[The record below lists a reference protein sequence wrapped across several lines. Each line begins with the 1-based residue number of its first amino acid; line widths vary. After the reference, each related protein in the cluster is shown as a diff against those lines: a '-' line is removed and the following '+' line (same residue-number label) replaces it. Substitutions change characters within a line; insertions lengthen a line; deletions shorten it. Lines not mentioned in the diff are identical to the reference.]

1 LKEAHTIIIG
11 ASISGLA
18 CAASLQKENVD
29 YIIIEKQNQVAVP
42 WRNHYERLH
51 LHTNKRISSLPFK
64 KFGKQI
70 PQYPSRLEVI
80 DYLDDYRAAF
90 NINPLFNTEA
100 VSINRRD
107 NFWITETTNGTF
119 KSKYLVMATGVFYTP
134 KIISFEGMETF
145 TGKILHSSQYKSGKD
160 YKGQSVLVVGFGN
173 SACEIAIDLYEQGA
187 SVCMSVRSP
196 VNVIPRELLGIPILE
211 LSILLNRLPPRLAD
225 IVSSPLIRWSIGD
238 LNKLGLQKMS
248 YGPLEQVRKD
258 GRAPVLDIG
267 TIQHIRKGHIRV
279 FNGIDHILGNL
290 VYFKNGEKEKIDA
303 IIAGIGY
310 ETNFIEMPNVDKK
323 RVDDLR
329 VSVDHQKNFGD
340 DGLYFCGFW
349 ISPTG
354 QIREIS
360 LDARKIAKDI
370 ARKER

>member
-1 LKEAHTIIIG
+1 VRETNALIIG

-29 YIIIEKQNQVAVP
+29 YIIIEKQDKVGSP

-51 LHTNKRISSLPFK
+51 LHTNKRISNLPFK
-64 KFGKQI
+64 KFGKEI
-70 PQYPSRLEVI
+70 PQYPSRQDVI
-80 DYLDDYRAAF
+80 DYLEDYRAAF
-90 NINPLFNTEA
+90 NINPLFSTNALTTKRE
-100 VSINRRD
+100 D
-107 NFWITETTNGTF
+107 DHWITNTNNGVIR
-119 KSKYLVMATGVFYTP
+119 SKYLIISTGVFHTP
-134 KIISFEGMETF
+134 KSISLKGMQSF
-145 TGKILHSSQYKSGKD
+145 TGKILHSSRYKSGKD
-160 YKGQSVLVVGFGN
+160 YKGQSVLVIGFGN

-187 SVCMSVRSP
+187 SVYMSVRSP
-196 VNVIPRELLGIPILE
+196 VNVIPRALLGIPILE
-211 LSILLNRLPPRLAD
+211 LSLLLNRLPARLAD
-225 IVSSPLIRWSIGD
+225 TVSSPLIRWSIGD
-238 LNKLGLQKMS
+238 ITKLGLKKMS

-258 GRAPVLDIG
+258 GHAPVLDIG
-267 TIQHIRKGHIRV
+267 TIRHIKEGHIRI
-279 FNGIDHILGNL
+279 FNEIDHIQENL

-310 ETNFIEMPNVDKK
+310 ETNFIEIANVDKK
-323 RVDDLR
+323 RFDDLR
-329 VSVDHQKNFGD
+329 IPVDHQKYFGD

-360 LDARKIAKDI
+360 LDAKKIAKDI

>member
-1 LKEAHTIIIG
+1 MKEAHTIIIG